1 MFAISFIGTSC
12 LIHSTAFQQTGPNQF
27 LFDISSSVGTNVD
40 ALKEVFL
47 SLENPNLPAD
57 AALALYTSTG
67 GGDFVFRGFVSNSHP
82 SDVMPLSWGNED
94 GTSPYPIVLGVGIE
108 SLEEASAKHGAKIGA
123 KEDFCRRVGM
133 DLFQYMQ
140 SYSGVSQVGPDQIV
154 CPTNVLDKWFN
165 RISNRLR
172 NDPDFLTRKKDII

>member
-12 LIHSTAFQQTGPNQF
+12 LIHSTAFQQTSPTQF
-27 LFDISSSVGTNVD
+27 VFDISSSVGANAN

-47 SLENPNLPAD
+47 SLETPNSLPAD
-57 AALALYTSTG
+57 AALSLYTSIG
-67 GGDFVFRGFVSNSHP
+67 GSDFVFRGFVSNSHP
-82 SDVMPLSWGNED
+82 SDVMPLSWGNEE
-94 GTSPYPIVLGVGIE
+94 GTSHPIILGVGIE
-108 SLEEASAKHGAKIGA
+108 PLEEASAKHGAKIGA